1 MKRGERRSGE
11 RGRNRSH
18 PASVRGRY
26 GLGGVDHPAPAQRD
40 DVGAADLLAHPGG
53 DVGHQPQRCEGELP
67 CTGSDETLRVIA
79 EGPSG
84 REERVLLKARLPQQL
99 GRGEE
104 QPPPEPD
111 LTLTVAEGELA
122 QAVGA
127 GSVSSAGSRWSC
139 FSPAPISATALLRA
153 LR

>member
-1 MKRGERRSGE
+1 M
-11 RGRNRSH
+11 
-18 PASVRGRY
+18 
-26 GLGGVDHPAPAQRD
+26 
-40 DVGAADLLAHPGG
+40 GAADLLADPGR
-53 DVGHQPQRCEGELP
+53 DLGHRAGRCECELP
-67 CTGSDETLRVIA
+67 RTGTETLRVIA

-84 REERVLLKARLPQQL
+84 REEGVLLKPRLPQQL
-99 GRGEE
+99 GRGEK
-104 QPPPEPD
+104 QPAPEPD

-122 QAVGA
+122 QTVGA